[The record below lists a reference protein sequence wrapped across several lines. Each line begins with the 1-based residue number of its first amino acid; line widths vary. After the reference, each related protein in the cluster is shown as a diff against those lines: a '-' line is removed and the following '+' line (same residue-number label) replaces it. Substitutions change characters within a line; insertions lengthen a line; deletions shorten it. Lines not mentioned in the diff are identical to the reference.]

1 MARHFRVAGRRRCAT
16 GADPIPSSTVL
27 PEDDPNVAYYQCQRC
42 TNCCRWPGDVKV
54 TDAEVESIARY
65 LGLPLE
71 EFLQRYTRLRAD
83 RRGLSLT
90 DHPDKSCIFLEGREC
105 VINDVKPQQCRD
117 FPNKWR
123 FPGWRQVCEAVP
135 VLRTDV
141 PAE

>member
-1 MARHFRVAGRRRCAT
+1 MPDY
-16 GADPIPSSTVL
+16 DPQY
-27 PEDDPNVAYYQCQRC
+27 YYQCQRC

-54 TDAEVESIARY
+54 SDAEVAAIAAFR
-65 LGLPLE
+65 GME
-71 EFLQRYTRLRAD
+71 TEAFIARYTRLRAD

-90 DHPDKSCIFLEGREC
+90 DHPDHSCVFLEGRDC

-135 VLRTDV
+135 VLR
-141 PAE
+141 AEDA